1 MAFTYDVSTDR
12 GKTRLM
18 IPDNTSTAYVFED
31 DEIDAFLSLEYDN
44 VRRGAAL
51 ALETIAS
58 NEAMVQKV
66 IKLLDLQTDG
76 AKTSD
81 ALLKRA
87 KLLRDQAD
95 RADAAEDG
103 GAWDIAEWTV
113 SEFAK
118 RERLENQ
125 WLRSGSSEAEDE
137 PVYVVE

>member
-1 MAFTYDVSTDR
+1 MAFTYTLSTDA
-12 GKTRLM
+12 GKVRLM
-18 IPDNTSTAYVFED
+18 VPDNNASSYVFED
-31 DEIDAFLSLEYDN
+31 DEIDAFLSLEYSN
-44 VRRGAAL
+44 VRRAAAL

-58 NEAMVQKV
+58 NEAYVLKV
-66 IKLLDLQTDG
+66 IELLDLKTDG

-118 RERLENQ
+118 RERLNNQ
-125 WLRSGSSEAEDE
+125 WQRGSTGDE
-137 PVYVVE
+137 EVVYVVE

>member
-12 GKTRLM
+12 GKIRLM
-18 IPDNTSTAYVFED
+18 IPDNTSTSYVFED

-44 VRRGAAL
+44 PRRATAL

-113 SEFAK
+113 SEFAA
-118 RERLENQ
+118 RERLRNQ
-125 WLRSGSSEAEDE
+125 WLRSGSSEAEDD

>member
-1 MAFTYDVSTDR
+1 MAFTYDLSTDA
-12 GKTRLM
+12 GKVRLM
-18 IPDNTSTAYVFED
+18 VPDNKSTAYVFED
-31 DEIDAFLSLEYDN
+31 DEIDAFLGLEYDN
-44 VRRGAAL
+44 VRRAAAL

-58 NEAMVQKV
+58 NEAYVLKV

-95 RADAAEDG
+95 RADASEDG

-113 SEFAK
+113 SEFAA
-118 RERLENQ
+118 RERLNNQ
-125 WLRSGSSEAEDE
+125 WLRGSTGDDDE